1 MTCPC
6 GKMLESV
13 LKRDVHMSTV
23 GDEETHGAMPFE
35 LAQVGGAMVIIDRK
49 LGAFI
54 SAEGF

>member
-1 MTCPC
+1 
-6 GKMLESV
+6 MLESV